1 MFVYK
6 ALGARRSKTHLTL
19 PEPKATLQVLGPPV
33 SELRRAAAV
42 EVARQHLGDDHVR
55 RQVGDRAVLGQHLLD
70 DLAHGQ
76 TTLTAADVVDADR
89 RGGGL
94 LGQADDEVVRREP
107 GDAVEEVDAAIP
119 VLEQNHWPVEVV
131 LAQVPTGLVVGEQV
145 VLELS
150 EAFVAL
156 VVPAAVIPGH
166 RLVHERELGDE
177 RQAELVVRGILQAQP
192 LDDVRGE
199 EVRVHLHHE
208 GGHHALEGG
217 QREPELDDGDA
228 EALDLG
234 LGRAAE
240 GRPED
245 GARDGDRDLDHDL
258 VDDIEV
264 DRLNLHVQGV
274 DDVVAGENGTVLEDD
289 LEGVRHVHRGDTP
302 GTNGPL

>member
-1 MFVYK
+1 M
-6 ALGARRSKTHLTL
+6 GARRSKTHLTL
-19 PEPKATLQVLGPPV
+19 PEPKASLQVLGPPV

-55 RQVGDRAVLGQHLLD
+55 RQVGDGAVLGQHLLD

-89 RGGGL
+89 CGGGL
-94 LGQADDEVVRREP
+94 LGQAADEGVRREP

-131 LAQVPTGLVVGEQV
+131 LAQIPTGLVVGEEAVLV
-145 VLELS
+145 VA
-150 EAFVAL
+150 EAFVVL
-156 VVPAAVIPGH
+156 VVPVVTPGH
-166 RLVHERELGDE
+166 LPVDE
-177 RQAELVVRGILQAQP
+177 RKLGHEGEAELIVGRITHAQP
-192 LDDVRGE
+192 LDHILGQ
-199 EVRVHLHHE
+199 EVRVHLDQ
-208 GGHHALEGG
+208 GGGAEVLEGG
-217 QREPELDDGDA
+217 QRDPEVDDGGA

-264 DRLNLHVQGV
+264 DGLNLNVQGV
-274 DDVVAGENGTVLEDD
+274 DGVVAGENGTVLEDD
-289 LEGVRHVHRGDTP
+289 LEGVRHVHRGYTP
-302 GTNGPL
+302 GTNGPRTAGFMP